1 MYTAIITTCFMALS
15 LFLGGCRE
23 DGAVRSDG
31 ENIVEIGIIGP
42 LTGVNAAAGED
53 MKAGAMLALEIINGR
68 FDLPLPLAGDE
79 GLPNQGGASI
89 RAVFKDTAGS
99 PEEAVRLVDELAR
112 ERGVAAIMG
121 DYSSTVTAAA
131 SEHAEIV
138 KVPFL
143 NAAST
148 SPTLTQRGL
157 KWFFRITPDDEM
169 FAENFF
175 LFLSDLAA
183 KYNHRWPKRLTLVFE
198 NRLWGTSVARAERRL
213 AARHGYEVVEEVPYD
228 AAQADFNAELER
240 IRSSLPGVVFQASY
254 DRDAIVLLQGYRRM
268 GITPLAILGMNA
280 GFISPSFLNTLGEDA
295 EHVMSREVWSLDLAA
310 RKPLVEAV
318 NTLFRS
324 RFGRNM
330 TGNSAR
336 SFTGML
342 VLADALN
349 RAETREALSI
359 RSALART
366 DLKSEQLIMPWDGV
380 RFDERT
386 NQNVLGKGIIVQ
398 VQEGR
403 YRTVWPWD
411 LAVREPI
418 WPGSLAAQ
426 P

>member
-1 MYTAIITTCFMALS
+1 MALS
-15 LFLGGCRE
+15 LLLGGCRE
-23 DGAVRSDG
+23 EGSVRSNG
-31 ENIVEIGIIGP
+31 ESVVEVGVICP

-53 MKAGAMLALEIINGR
+53 MKAGVMLALEIINGR
-68 FDLPLPLAGDE
+68 FDLPLPLAAGE
-79 GLPNQGGASI
+79 GLPNQGGARI
-89 RAVFKDTAGS
+89 RAVFKDTGGS
-99 PEEAVRLVDELAR
+99 PEQAVQLVEELAR
-112 ERGVAAIMG
+112 VNCVAAILG
-121 DYSSTVTAAA
+121 EYSSTVTAAA
-131 SEHAEIV
+131 SEHAETV
-138 KVPFL
+138 KIPFL

-157 KWFFRITPDDEM
+157 KWFFRITPDDEI

-175 LFLSDLAA
+175 LFLSDLGVR
-183 KYNHRWPKRLTLVFE
+183 YNSRWPKRLILVFE
-198 NRLWGTSVARAERRL
+198 NRLWGTSVARAERKL

-228 AAQADFNAELER
+228 AAQEDFDAELER

-254 DRDAIVLLQGYRRM
+254 DRDAISLLQGYRRM
-268 GITPLAILGMNA
+268 GINPVAILGMNA
-280 GFISPSFLNTLGEDA
+280 GFISPGFLSALGEDA

-310 RKPLVEAV
+310 RKPLVNAV
-318 NTLFRS
+318 NTLFFE

-349 RAETREALSI
+349 RALSREASSI
-359 RSALART
+359 RAALLRT

-398 VQEGR
+398 VQGGQ
-403 YRTVWPWD
+403 YWTVWPWD
-411 LAVREPI
+411 LAVKEPI
-418 WPGSLAAQ
+418 WPGSTAPL